1 MAITNASR
9 LADFGSGIGTHG
21 SVIQVDNAN
30 KRVGLGTTNPQAML
44 QVGTAVSVYGNSG
57 IVSAT
62 SFYGDGANLTNVGMD
77 TGVVVSDQVLVLGV
91 TTVGSAVTINST
103 GIDAVSGII
112 TSASAIVGSAVTIN
126 STGIDAISGVITA
139 SSFVG
144 DGSGLTD
151 LVGTGVTNN
160 VNTINLNVISGI
172 STFGAAV
179 TVNDTTD
186 STSTTTGALIVTGG
200 VGIGLSLTV
209 GGSVSVGGTLTYE
222 DVTNVDSVGLI
233 TARNGIQFGVA
244 GVGGTI
250 RANGDTTLVGVV
262 TASQFVGGGSG
273 LTGLNIP
280 SSFTEL
286 DAMLFN

>member
-1 MAITNASR
+1 M
-9 LADFGSGIGTHG
+9 
-21 SVIQVDNAN
+21 SVIIADTFRA
-30 KRVGLGTTNPQAML
+30 RVAGAALTTTKGLN
-44 QVGTAVSVYGNSG
+44 VGGVCT
-57 IVSAT
+57 AT
-62 SFYGDGANLTNVGMD
+62 SFA
-77 TGVVVSDQVLVLGV
+77 
-91 TTVGSAVTINST
+91 
-103 GIDAVSGII
+103 
-112 TSASAIVGSAVTIN
+112 
-126 STGIDAISGVITA
+126 
-139 SSFVG
+139 G
-144 DGSGLTD
+144 DGSGLTN

-209 GGSVSVGGTLTYE
+209 GGSVSVGGTLSYE
-222 DVTNVDSVGLI
+222 DVTNIDSVGLI

-262 TASQFVGGGSG
+262 TASSFNGSTFTGSG
-273 LTGLNIP
+273 ANLTSLPSAQLSGALPALDGSALTNLPIP
-280 SSFTEL
+280 AGFNEL